1 MKPINELVQKVQNQT
16 IARKALNEMQAGL
29 EFIYMSINTMDAIL
43 PDLDSENNYADDTCN
58 YGRGQIEEAI
68 EWLERYIIGYD
79 KPFNRDCN
87 RWQWDASQ
95 DVDCDG
101 IEVTK

>member
-29 EFIYMSINTMDAIL
+29 ELIYMSINTMDAIL
-43 PDLDSENNYADDTCN
+43 PDLDSVNNYADDTCN
-58 YGRGQIEEAI
+58 YGRGQIEDAI
-68 EWLERYIIGYD
+68 EMLESYIRVYD
-79 KPFNRDCN
+79 FTCD
-87 RWQWDASQ
+87 RWEWSSSWD
-95 DVDCDG
+95 DDCDG